1 MSADPS
7 KMRVTVNGIDAP
19 VLSMAS
25 NRLDVQAPWE
35 ISGAKALVRV
45 TGPDGGYA
53 DTLVEIQSV
62 VPALGGG
69 LGILRPSGDF
79 DMNPAAFAAG
89 NVVVFLAEGLGRVE
103 PPPKTGMAP
112 ERASLVTAEVTA
124 SVAGLPATIYP
135 AMLAAD
141 RPGQYYVVLGI
152 PPGVPAGGQP
162 VRLAVN
168 GIATERTFTFR

>member
-1 MSADPS
+1 VSPDPS
-7 KMRVTVNGIDAP
+7 KMPVTVNGMDAP

-25 NRLDVQAPWE
+25 TRLDVQAPWE

-124 SVAGLPATIYP
+124 SVAGLPATIYR
-135 AMLAAD
+135 AMLAA
-141 RPGQYYVVLGI
+141 GQYYVVLGI

>member
-1 MSADPS
+1 VSADPS

-89 NVVVFLAEGLGRVE
+89 NVVVFLAEGLGGLNRLRKLEWRRSE
-103 PPPKTGMAP
+103 PAW
-112 ERASLVTAEVTA
+112 SLRKSRQVSPDFRQRFTLRCW
-124 SVAGLPATIYP
+124 LPI
-135 AMLAAD
+135 
-141 RPGQYYVVLGI
+141 G
-152 PPGVPAGGQP
+152 P
-162 VRLAVN
+162 VN
-168 GIATERTFTFR
+168 TTWC